1 MTCGG
6 DRRMLLN
13 ELMNKLDEKKERMIE
28 IRRYLHEHPELSFQE
43 EETAKYIAGFYD
55 GVPVD
60 SVETDFGG
68 QRGIVVTINGAKPG
82 KTIAIRADF
91 DALPIKEETGLPFA
105 SKNEG
110 VMHACGHDAHT
121 AYMLIL
127 AETLAECKAQLKG
140 AIRVIHQPAEET
152 PPGGAIGMIQAGVL
166 DGVDAIIGIHVM
178 SSMETGSIYYRSG
191 NTQTG
196 RSYFKLV
203 VQGKGGHGS
212 SPHLA
217 NDAIVAASSF
227 VMNIQTIVSR
237 RINPFDVASIT
248 IGNFDGKGT
257 FNVIKDTVTIEGDV
271 RTMSLETREIV
282 EKEVRAFAEG
292 LETSYGVKSI
302 FEFTND
308 YPVLYNDPE
317 VTEHVRRALE
327 HAAIAE
333 VDAVLETPP
342 QPPSEDFAYYLE
354 KVPGCFF
361 YVGAAPESGEI
372 YPHHHPK
379 FDINEKSLIISAKAM
394 AAVVASYCDGSGT

>member
-1 MTCGG
+1 
-6 DRRMLLN
+6 MLLN
-13 ELMNKLDEKKERMIE
+13 ELLQKLEEKKDRIIE
-28 IRRYLHEHPELSFQE
+28 IRRYLHEHPELSFE
-43 EETAKYIAGFYD
+43 EEQTANYIADFYKE
-55 GVPVD
+55 VNVD
-60 SVETDFGG
+60 SVETNFGG
-68 QRGIVVTINGAKPG
+68 ERGIVVTIKGSKPG

-110 VMHACGHDAHT
+110 VMHACGHDGHT

-127 AETLAECKAQLKG
+127 AETLAEHKDQLAG
-140 AIRVIHQPAEET
+140 TIRVIHQPAEET
-152 PPGGAIGMIQAGVL
+152 PPGGAIGMIKAGVL
-166 DGVDAIIGIHVM
+166 DGVDAILGIHVM
-178 SSMETGSIYYRSG
+178 SNMKTGNIYYRSG

-227 VMNIQTIVSR
+227 VMNVQTIVSR
-237 RINPFDVASIT
+237 RINPFDAASVT
-248 IGNFDGKGT
+248 IGNFDGKGS
-257 FNVIKDTVTIEGDV
+257 FNVIKDSVTIEGDV
-271 RTMSLETREIV
+271 RTMSPETRETV
-282 EKEVRAFAEG
+282 EREVQAFAEG
-292 LETSYGVKSI
+292 LERSYGVKATL
-302 FEFTND
+302 EYKND
-308 YPVLYNDPE
+308 YPVLYNDPD
-317 VTEHVRRALE
+317 VTEQVRQALE
-327 HAAIAE
+327 QASIPE
-333 VDAVLETPP
+333 VEEVLETPP

-361 YVGAAPESGEI
+361 YVGAIPESGEA

-394 AAVVASYCDGSGT
+394 AAVVASYCDGSEK